1 MKITEMN
8 NCIEEMRK
16 CYKFE
21 DDKTEIRLGSVP
33 SGGCDRYV
41 TVGTRSG
48 VMEYQGTIKKMEKG
62 ITRPRKELD
71 EAKLEYNDTMKID
84 ILGTEYRIE
93 THKVS
98 EDSFMEEKG
107 LAGYCGEENKLIVV
121 ADMSEEKYFVGM
133 DEKAQEIYRKKTLRH
148 EIMHAFLNESGL
160 SDSSNRF
167 DGAWAK
173 NEEMVD
179 WFAIQAPKIF
189 STFKKMNI
197 L

>member
-1 MKITEMN
+1 MGSPNIIKTM
-8 NCIEEMRK
+8 EE
-16 CYKFE
+16 E
-21 DDKTEIRLGSVP
+21 
-33 SGGCDRYV
+33 
-41 TVGTRSG
+41 
-48 VMEYQGTIKKMEKG
+48 
-62 ITRPRKELD
+62 ITRLQKELD
-71 EAKLEYNDTMKID
+71 KAHSERKVSQNEFLVCGNTMKID

-93 THKVS
+93 IHKVS
-98 EDSFMEEKG
+98 EDRFMKEKS
-107 LAGYCGEENKLIVV
+107 LAGYCEEENKLIVV

-179 WFAIQAPKIF
+179 WLAIQAPKIF
-189 STFKKMNI
+189 FAFKKMNI

>member
-1 MKITEMN
+1 MGSPNIIKTM
-8 NCIEEMRK
+8 EE
-16 CYKFE
+16 E
-21 DDKTEIRLGSVP
+21 
-33 SGGCDRYV
+33 
-41 TVGTRSG
+41 
-48 VMEYQGTIKKMEKG
+48 
-62 ITRPRKELD
+62 ITRLQKELD
-71 EAKLEYNDTMKID
+71 KAHSERKVSQNEFLVCGNTMKID

-98 EDSFMEEKG
+98 EDSYMEKKG
-107 LAGYCGEENKLIVV
+107 LAGYCEEENKLIVV

-179 WFAIQAPKIF
+179 WLAIQAPKIF

>member
-1 MKITEMN
+1 MGSPNIIKTM
-8 NCIEEMRK
+8 EE
-16 CYKFE
+16 E
-21 DDKTEIRLGSVP
+21 
-33 SGGCDRYV
+33 
-41 TVGTRSG
+41 
-48 VMEYQGTIKKMEKG
+48 
-62 ITRPRKELD
+62 ITRLQKELGKAHS
-71 EAKLEYNDTMKID
+71 ERKVSQNEFLVFGNTMKID

-98 EDSFMEEKG
+98 EDSYMEGKG
-107 LAGYCGEENKLIVV
+107 LAGYCEEENKLIVV
-121 ADMSEEKYFVGM
+121 ADMSEGKYFVGM
-133 DEKAQEIYRKKTLRH
+133 DEKAQETYRKKTLRH

-179 WFAIQAPKIF
+179 WLAIQTPKIF